1 MNTFKTSPMTP
12 TKPWSKPAITVI
24 DLRSARNGY
33 PGQEILSM
41 NTFKTSPMTPTK
53 PWSKPAITVIDLR
66 SARNG
71 YPGVSDSGQN
81 NHS

>member
-1 MNTFKTSPMTP
+1 
-12 TKPWSKPAITVI
+12 
-24 DLRSARNGY
+24 
-33 PGQEILSM
+33 
-41 NTFKTSPMTPTK
+41 MTPTK

-71 YPGVSDSGQN
+71 YPGVSDAGQN